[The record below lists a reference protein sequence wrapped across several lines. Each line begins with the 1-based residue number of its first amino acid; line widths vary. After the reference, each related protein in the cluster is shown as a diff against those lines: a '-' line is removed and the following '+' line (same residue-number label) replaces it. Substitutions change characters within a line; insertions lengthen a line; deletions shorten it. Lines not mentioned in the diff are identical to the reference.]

1 MKRHILFI
9 LTLLL
14 FFHAKSQPNCIFT
27 HYSSENGLSQNSI
40 MSMVQDH
47 NGVLWFST
55 WDGINRFN
63 GYDFKVYK
71 ARQGN
76 KITMTNNRVDLLE
89 VDPYNYIWLQ
99 TYDYRVYR
107 FDQRTEKFEQI
118 PAEGEEEGMRFSS
131 IKILPDSVIWLLSE
145 NEGAVRVKTNPK
157 DYSITTQVYAT
168 HSRGGN
174 AVHINQVFSDAYN
187 QEWLLTDNGLLKIT
201 NDKEEPVSYFVNIQ
215 SGKDEPVQAFYSFC
229 SYGDELYF
237 GSDRGRIWCYSLQ
250 NEIFNRQGKEV
261 VPCQYA
267 HIYMIENG
275 KCLVMESGTNQRKW
289 VKLNE

>member
-1 MKRHILFI
+1 
-9 LTLLL
+9 
-14 FFHAKSQPNCIFT
+14 
-27 HYSSENGLSQNSI
+27 
-40 MSMVQDH
+40 
-47 NGVLWFST
+47 
-55 WDGINRFN
+55 
-63 GYDFKVYK
+63 
-71 ARQGN
+71 
-76 KITMTNNRVDLLE
+76 MTNNRVDLLE

-237 GSDRGRIWCYSLQ
+237 GSDRGRIWC
-250 NEIFNRQGKEV
+250 
-261 VPCQYA
+261 
-267 HIYMIENG
+267 
-275 KCLVMESGTNQRKW
+275 
-289 VKLNE
+289 

>member
-1 MKRHILFI
+1 MPTIYENLRNEKTHSVYTYFAALFY
-9 LTLLL
+9 
-14 FFHAKSQPNCIFT
+14 AKSQPNCIFT

-215 SGKDEPVQAFYSFC
+215 SGKDEPVQAFYSFAVMVTNFILDQTEDG
-229 SYGDELYF
+229 YGAILCRMKSFVF
-237 GSDRGRIWCYSLQ
+237 GNCR
-250 NEIFNRQGKEV
+250 
-261 VPCQYA
+261 
-267 HIYMIENG
+267 
-275 KCLVMESGTNQRKW
+275 
-289 VKLNE
+289 